1 MKILN
6 IEHVTR
12 TDLVEDDFYVPGHQ
26 LLENI
31 EANVNNGSLALMLA
45 TTDQPAN
52 ADDQVTR
59 LNIDRRNRTHGL
71 RSTYGA
77 GCRCSTCTSAQRDYM
92 RTYSAGRRAAAREE
106 RDTAKE
112 PVAV

>member
-1 MKILN
+1 MKILS

-12 TDLVEDDFYVPGHQ
+12 ADLVEDDFYVPGHQ

-31 EANVNNGSLALMLA
+31 EANVKTGMLALA
-45 TTDQPAN
+45 ICTKAPDTV
-52 ADDQVTR
+52 ADVEVTR
-59 LNIDRRNRTHGL
+59 LNIERRNRTHGL

-92 RTYSAGRRAAAREE
+92 RSYSADRRAAARELRE
-106 RDTAKE
+106 KVPA
-112 PVAV
+112 